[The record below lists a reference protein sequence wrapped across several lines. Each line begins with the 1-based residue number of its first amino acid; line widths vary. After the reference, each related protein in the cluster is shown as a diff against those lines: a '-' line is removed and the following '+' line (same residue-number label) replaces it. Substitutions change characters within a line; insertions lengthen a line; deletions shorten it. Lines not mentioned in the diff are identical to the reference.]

1 MEQPPR
7 PPPSTRIALSSAANI
22 WHLGIKELRSL
33 WHDTA
38 MLLLIVFAF
47 TAQIY
52 IAASG
57 IPETLHRAPL
67 AIVDEDHSP
76 LSARIDAAFTPP
88 YFLPATLIDLSE
100 VDPGLDSGRYTF
112 VLDIPPNFQRDLLAG
127 RQPALQLNVDAT
139 RMAQAFNGGG
149 YVQAIVNGEIAEFL
163 ARHRAVPAAPVE
175 LALRHRFNPAQVRS
189 WFGAIVELINGITTL
204 GIVLTG
210 AALIREREHG
220 TIEHLLA
227 MPVTPFEIMAAKVW
241 SMGLVVLLA
250 SSLSLFFIVHS
261 LLAVPLPDSVPLF
274 LVGAA
279 LQLFAVT
286 SMGIFMGT
294 VARSMPQMGLLL
306 MLVLL
311 PLQMLSGGVTPQES
325 MPEAVR
331 IVMLAAPTTHFV
343 SLSQAI
349 LFRGAGFDVVWP
361 SFLAIAA
368 IGGAFFLIALAL
380 LRRTIGTMG

>member
-1 MEQPPR
+1 M
-7 PPPSTRIALSSAANI
+7 ASAANV
-22 WHLGIKELRSL
+22 WHLGVKELRSL

-38 MLLLIVFAF
+38 MLLLMVFAF
-47 TAQIY
+47 TVSIY
-52 IAASG
+52 TAASG

-76 LSARIDAAFTPP
+76 LSARIDAAFGPP
-88 YFLPATLIDLSE
+88 YFLPAPLIAQSE
-100 VDPGLDSGRYTF
+100 VDPALDAGRYTF
-112 VLDIPPNFQRDLLAG
+112 VLDIPPNFQRDVVAG
-127 RQPALQLNVDAT
+127 REPALQLNVDAT
-139 RMAQAFNGGG
+139 RMAQAFTGSG
-149 YVQAIVNGEIAEFL
+149 YVQAIVNGEIAEYL
-163 ARHRAVPAAPVE
+163 ARHRAQSVPAVE
-175 LALRHRFNPAQVRS
+175 LVQRNRFNPALVQS
-189 WFGAIVELINGITTL
+189 WFGAIVELINNITML
-204 GIVLTG
+204 GIVLTS

-220 TIEHLLA
+220 TVEHLPA

-250 SSLSLFFIVHS
+250 SSLSLVVVVHG

-279 LQLFAVT
+279 LQMFAVT
-286 SMGIFMGT
+286 SIGIFMGT

-306 MLVLL
+306 ILVLL
-311 PLQMLSGGVTPQES
+311 PLEMLSGGTTPRES
-325 MPEAVR
+325 MPELVR
-331 IVMLAAPTTHFV
+331 TVMLAAPTTHFV

-349 LFRGAGFDVVWP
+349 LFRGAGLDVVWP

-380 LRRTIGTMG
+380 LRRTIGAMG